1 MTTESATG
9 RLKRLADEARGP
21 LADLYRDL
29 DRAVS
34 ELAPVCELSGRC
46 CRFEEYGHTLFVS
59 EVEAAVLIADAPAP
73 VRPLDSGATCPWQ
86 DSKGR
91 CVAREARPLGCRVY
105 FCDPR
110 YEDHA
115 PTISERFLSRLKAL
129 CDARGW
135 AWNYAPLHRHLAVA
149 DSEGELA
156 PAVAAD
162 GATQAAPP
170 RDSAAPP
177 EPAPETG
184 SKARPSALEDAR
196 DEPRRGF
203 LLDINPCDKYS

>member
-9 RLKRLADEARGP
+9 PLKRLADEAREP
-21 LADLYRDL
+21 LAALYREL

-34 ELAPVCELSGRC
+34 DLGPVCELSGRC

-59 EVEAAVLIADAPAP
+59 EAEAAVLIADAPAP

-105 FCDPR
+105 FCDPG

-115 PTISERFLSRLKAL
+115 PAISERFLGRLKAL
-129 CDARGW
+129 CDDRGW
-135 AWNYAPLHRHLAVA
+135 PWNYAPLHRHLAA
-149 DSEGELA
+149 AESEGEPA
-156 PAVAAD
+156 PTAKD
-162 GATQAAPP
+162 REPNQAATTEPATGP
-170 RDSAAPP
+170 KARDSAP
-177 EPAPETG
+177 
-184 SKARPSALEDAR
+184 KDVRDALG
-196 DEPRRGF
+196 RGF
-203 LLDINPCDKYS
+203 LLDTNPCDQYS